1 MAATRIWIKNPLA
14 FFTANSFD
22 AGGGLVIDNGLISEL
37 LGAGQQP
44 SQPYD
49 QVFDA
54 REHVVLPGLINTHHH
69 FYQTLTRAWAP
80 VVNQPLFPWLQ
91 TLYPVWARLT
101 PEKLALA
108 SKVALAELL
117 LSGCST
123 AADHHY

>member
-1 MAATRIWIKNPLA
+1 MNRISIFGPDETNIKEISYQLSLHLTIPINISTPPMQDGVITEVLA
-14 FFTANSFD
+14 Q
-22 AGGGLVIDNGLISEL
+22 
-37 LGAGQQP
+37 GQAPAQP
-44 SQPYD
+44 CA

-69 FYQTLTRAWAP
+69 FYQTLTRAWGP
-80 VVNQPLFPWLQ
+80 VVNQPLFPWLK

-117 LSGCST
+117 LS
-123 AADHHY
+123 